1 MKIDVG
7 AAFVVDTN
15 VAIVA
20 NGSSGHVDE
29 QCESACIEALSA
41 VLDRGVVV
49 VDASGHIFNEYLDQ
63 LNLGS
68 RGMGGVFLKHVH
80 DHQYSGERVRRVPI
94 TPAGD
99 DCGFEELP
107 PNRFDRSDRK
117 FLATAVSG
125 GAEVLNATDSDW
137 AEQRDLTD
145 ALGVTVRQL
154 CPQYAVK
161 AETGA

>member
-20 NGSSGHVDE
+20 NGSSDHVDE
-29 QCESACIEALSA
+29 QCESACVEALSA

-49 VDASGHIFNEYLDQ
+49 VDEIGHIIGEYVGQ
-63 LNLGS
+63 LSFGS
-68 RGMGGVFLKHVH
+68 PGMGSVFLKHVH

-99 DCGFEELP
+99 DRGFEELP

-125 GAEVLNATDSDW
+125 GADVLNATDSDW

-154 CPQYAVK
+154 CPRYSAK
-161 AETGA
+161 AGAGA